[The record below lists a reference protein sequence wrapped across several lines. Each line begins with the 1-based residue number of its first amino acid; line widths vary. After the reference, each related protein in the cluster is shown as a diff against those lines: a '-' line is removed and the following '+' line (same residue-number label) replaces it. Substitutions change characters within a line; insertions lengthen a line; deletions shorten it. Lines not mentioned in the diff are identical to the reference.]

1 MTPRD
6 CPLRILYHHRVAA
19 SDGMRVHINEVVQAL
34 RAEGHEVWVVGPDGD
49 GAARKAGQGSG
60 FEHLAELAR
69 AALPGALYELV
80 ELVYNLP
87 AYLRLRLAVRAFE
100 PDVIYERYNLFLL
113 AGLLAARRAN
123 LPMLLEINAPLVKE
137 RGATGRLNLKELGR
151 LCEAALWRGADVAL
165 PVTRALAEEVRRT
178 RGAKPTEV
186 APNGADPT
194 RRPSPAAA
202 LQVRTRLG
210 LDPQDLVLGF
220 VGFVRPWHDVAM
232 AVEALPQLPRTAHLV
247 VVGDGPGC
255 KTLARRAEAVGVA
268 GRLHLVGRV
277 PHEEVSAYVSA
288 FDVALQT
295 AATPY
300 ASPLKL
306 FEYMAFSLPIV
317 APDQPNIREVLA
329 DGADALLFPPG
340 DATRL
345 AEALNRLAAD
355 AELRRRL
362 GAAARKRLEE
372 TPFTW
377 TGAARR
383 IAALARQAKAAR
395 AGPSPI
401 ESDRRLVWRFRN
413 SALFVEAPE
422 RISESPATP
431 ETLES

>member
-1 MTPRD
+1 MTPPD

-34 RAEGHEVWVVGPDGD
+34 RTEGHEVWVVGPDGN
-49 GAARKAGQGSG
+49 GAARKAGQGSR
-60 FEHLAELAR
+60 FERLAELAR
-69 AALPGALYELV
+69 AALPGELYEFL
-80 ELVYNLP
+80 ELAYNVP
-87 AYLRLRLAVRAFE
+87 GYLRVRQAVRAFE

-113 AGLLAARRAN
+113 AGLLAARQAR
-123 LPMLLEINAPLVKE
+123 LPVLLEINAPLVKE
-137 RGATGRLNLKELGR
+137 RCATGQLNLKGLGR
-151 LCEAALWRGADVAL
+151 LCEATLWRGADVAL
-165 PVTRALAEEVRRT
+165 PVTEALAEEVRLT

-186 APNGADPT
+186 APNGADPA
-194 RRPSPAAA
+194 RRPAPAAA
-202 LQVRTRLG
+202 LQVRARLG
-210 LDPQDLVLGF
+210 LDSRDLVLGF

-232 AVEALPQLPRTAHLV
+232 AVEALPHLPRTTHLL

-255 KTLARRAEAVGVA
+255 KGLAHRAEAAGVA
-268 GRLHLVGRV
+268 ERLHLVGRV
-277 PHEEVSAYVSA
+277 PHEEVSAYVST

-329 DGADALLFPPG
+329 DGADALLFRPG
-340 DATRL
+340 DAGHL
-345 AEALNRLAAD
+345 AETLNRLAAD
-355 AELRRRL
+355 PELRQRL

-383 IAALARQAKAAR
+383 IAAVARQAKAAR
-395 AGPSPI
+395 SGPTPT
-401 ESDRRLVWRFRN
+401 ESERRLTF
-413 SALFVEAPE
+413 
-422 RISESPATP
+422 
-431 ETLES
+431 

>member
-1 MTPRD
+1 MNPRD

-49 GAARKAGQGSG
+49 GAARKAGQGSR
-60 FEHLAELAR
+60 FERLAEFAR
-69 AALPGALYELV
+69 AALPGALYEFV
-80 ELVYNLP
+80 ELAYNLP
-87 AYLRLRLAVRAFE
+87 AYLRVRRAVREFE

-113 AGLLAARRAN
+113 AGLLAARRAR

-137 RGATGRLNLKELGR
+137 RCATGRLNLKALGR

-178 RGAKPTEV
+178 RGDKPTEI
-186 APNGADPT
+186 APNGADPA
-194 RRPSPAAA
+194 RRPTPAAA
-202 LQVRTRLG
+202 LQARMRLG
-210 LDPQDLVLGF
+210 LDSGELVLGF

-232 AVEALPQLPRTAHLV
+232 AVEALPELPRTAHLV

-255 KTLARRAEAVGVA
+255 KTLARRAEAAGVA

-277 PHEEVSAYVSA
+277 PHEDVSAYMSA

-329 DGADALLFPPG
+329 DGAEALLFPPG

-355 AELRRRL
+355 PGLRRRL

-383 IAALARQAKAAR
+383 IAAVARQAKAAR
-395 AGPSPI
+395 RCAAT
-401 ESDRRLVWRFRN
+401 
-413 SALFVEAPE
+413 SAMWTT
-422 RISESPATP
+422 ESPEP
-431 ETLES
+431 S

>member
-1 MTPRD
+1 MNPRD

-49 GAARKAGQGSG
+49 GAARRAGQGSR
-60 FEHLAELAR
+60 FERLAEFAST
-69 AALPGALYELV
+69 ALPGALYEFL
-80 ELVYNLP
+80 ELAYNLP
-87 AYLRLRLAVRAFE
+87 AYLRVRRAVREFE

-113 AGLLAARRAN
+113 AGLLAARRAR

-137 RGATGRLNLKELGR
+137 RCATGRLNLKALGR

-178 RGAKPTEV
+178 RGDKPTEI
-186 APNGADPT
+186 APNGADPA
-194 RRPSPAAA
+194 RRPTPAAA
-202 LQVRTRLG
+202 LQARTRLG
-210 LDPQDLVLGF
+210 LDSGELVLGF

-232 AVEALPQLPRTAHLV
+232 AVEALPELPRTAHLV

-255 KTLARRAEAVGVA
+255 KTLARRAEAAGVA

-277 PHEEVSAYVSA
+277 PHEDVSAYMSA

-329 DGADALLFPPG
+329 DGAEALLFPPG

-355 AELRRRL
+355 PGLRRRL

-377 TGAARR
+377 AGAARR
-383 IAALARQAKAAR
+383 IAAVARQAKAAR
-395 AGPSPI
+395 RCAAT
-401 ESDRRLVWRFRN
+401 
-413 SALFVEAPE
+413 SAMWTT
-422 RISESPATP
+422 ESPEP
-431 ETLES
+431 S